1 MSLKCARFLTT
12 FFSHLPHH
20 DRFLQIRSGFKTKH
34 FVCTMLK
41 NNFPTIVASDESAIL
56 RHVRNLVNF
65 KEKKKKI
72 NKILFDSQYKTQFQY
87 PSSITAIIIIKP
99 INLTHS
105 YAFKCLKT
113 FDIFI
118 YILVSYIA
126 PMFHMHRF
134 IYMPSWYYWN
144 GQANRLK
151 YLLAI
156 NWFPL

>member
-20 DRFLQIRSGFKTKH
+20 DRFLQIRSGFNTKH

-41 NNFPTIVASDESAIL
+41 NNLPTIVASDESAIL

-65 KEKKKKI
+65 KEKEKKRI
-72 NKILFDSQYKTQFQY
+72 NKILFASQYKTQFQY

-113 FDIFI
+113 FCIYTYSSRYSCSI
-118 YILVSYIA
+118 YICLTDIIEMVKQIDSS
-126 PMFHMHRF
+126 
-134 IYMPSWYYWN
+134 IYWQSIDS
-144 GQANRLK
+144 
-151 YLLAI
+151 LL
-156 NWFPL
+156 